1 MQIVLDTNVV
11 VSGMLSEESTPGAI
25 LSLVLEGEIQLC
37 IDDRVLAEYDRVLRR
52 PKFPF
57 TPAKIESLL
66 AYIKLT
72 AISVNATV
80 WPYEL
85 PDPDDRPFIEVASA
99 SALITWSLAM
109 PGIIPP
115 TDAEKSAWS
124 VRRSF

>member
-1 MQIVLDTNVV
+1 
-11 VSGMLSEESTPGAI
+11 MLSEESTPGAI

-99 SALITWSLAM
+99 SGADYLVTGNARHYPADRCGEVRVVS
-109 PGIIPP
+109 P
-115 TDAEKSAWS
+115 AEFLNRYKGL
-124 VRRSF
+124 R